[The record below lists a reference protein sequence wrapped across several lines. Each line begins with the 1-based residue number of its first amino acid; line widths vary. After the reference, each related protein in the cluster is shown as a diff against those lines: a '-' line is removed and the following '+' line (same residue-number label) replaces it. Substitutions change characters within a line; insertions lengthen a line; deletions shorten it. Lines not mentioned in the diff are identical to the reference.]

1 MKTSKAK
8 QLCAVALAATLGLS
22 VLTGCGGSKTSDK
35 AGTTASKSK
44 QELVYNLAA
53 DPKTLDP
60 ALNQAVD
67 GSIVAAN
74 IFSGLCD
81 LDDKDKAIPGQAEK
95 WEVSPDGLKY
105 TFHLKKDLKWSNGD
119 PLKASDFEYS
129 WKRVLDPKTASVY
142 SFQLL
147 YIKGATE
154 YNKAKNKTEEEMK
167 ALKDAV
173 GVKATD
179 DTTLVVELAA
189 PCPYFLELTAFT
201 TYFPVNQK
209 VVEANK
215 DWAKDAK
222 TLVSNGPFKMTDYKI
237 KDQIVLEKNEN
248 YVNKDKVKLDKI
260 TMKMVTEDTSAW
272 ASYKTGQFDMID
284 KVASSEI
291 VQAVK
296 DKTAITFPNL
306 GTQFID
312 INVSEKAKEIDP
324 NVAKVL
330 SNAKFRQALA
340 NAIDRQIIVD
350 NVLKSGQTPAF
361 SFVSTGINDPEGK
374 DFTSKKYF
382 EPKGD
387 IEKAKK
393 LLAEAGYP
401 DGQGLP
407 PLVVLY
413 NPEGGNGELYQAIQD
428 MWKKIG
434 VNVELQTQEWKVFQA
449 TRNDLKYQM
458 ARGAWSADYA
468 DPMTFIDMWVSDS
481 PNNEIGYNN
490 SEYDKLV
497 ASAKAETDAKKR
509 FEMMHKAEDILME
522 DMPIIPLYYST
533 YTKGIKD
540 YVKGV
545 RVSPLGPV
553 YFDKAYIEGKK

>member
-1 MKTSKAK
+1 MKTSKVK

-22 VLTGCGGSKTSDK
+22 VLAGCGAKKEEK
-35 AGTTASKSK
+35 AATASK
-44 QELVYNLAA
+44 QELVYNLGS

-60 ALNQAVD
+60 GLNQSVD
-67 GSIVAAN
+67 GSIIAAN

-95 WEVSPDGLKY
+95 WDISPDGLTY

-119 PLKASDFEYS
+119 PLKASDFEYE
-129 WKRVLDPKTASVY
+129 WKRVLDPKTASIY

-147 YIKGATE
+147 YLKGAAEFNTG
-154 YNKAKNKTEEEMK
+154 KGTA
-167 ALKDAV
+167 DQV

-179 DTTLVVELAA
+179 DTTLVVNLAA
-189 PCPYFLELTAFT
+189 PCSYFLELTAFT

-237 KDQIVLEKNEN
+237 KDQIVLEKNAN
-248 YVNKDKVKLDKI
+248 YYNKDKVKLDKI
-260 TMKMVTEDTSAW
+260 TMKMVTENTSAW
-272 ASYKTGQFDMID
+272 ASYKSGQFDMID
-284 KVASSEI
+284 SVPTSEI

-296 DKTAITFPNL
+296 DKTATTFANL
-306 GTQFID
+306 GTQYVD
-312 INVSEKAKEIDP
+312 INVSDKVKDIDP
-324 NVAKVL
+324 NAAKVL
-330 SNAKFRQALA
+330 GNAKFRQALA
-340 NAIDRQIIVD
+340 NAIDRKMIVD

-361 SFVSTGINDPEGK
+361 SFVSTGINDPDGK
-374 DFTSKKYF
+374 DFASKKYF
-382 EPKGD
+382 EPTGD
-387 IEKAKK
+387 VEKAKK

-449 TRNDLKYQM
+449 TRDAKKYEM
-458 ARGAWSADYA
+458 ARGAWSADYI
-468 DPMTFIDMWVSDS
+468 DPMTFIDMWESTS
-481 PNNEIGYNN
+481 PSNEIGYNN
-490 SEYDKLV
+490 PEYDKLV
-497 ASAKAETDAKKR
+497 ASAKSETDAKKR
-509 FEMMHKAEDILME
+509 FEMMHKAEDMLMA

-553 YFDKAYIEGKK
+553 YFDKASIEGKK

>member
-1 MKTSKAK
+1 MKTSKVK

-22 VLTGCGGSKTSDK
+22 VLAGCGAKKEEK
-35 AGTTASKSK
+35 ATTAAK
-44 QELVYNLAA
+44 QELIYNLAA

-60 ALNQAVD
+60 AINQAVD
-67 GSIVAAN
+67 GSIIAAN

-95 WEVSPDGLKY
+95 WEVSADGLTY
-105 TFHLKKDLKWSNGD
+105 TFHLKKDLKWSNGE

-129 WKRVLDPKTASVY
+129 WKRVLDPATASVY

-147 YIKGATE
+147 YIKGAAEFNAAKTPE
-154 YNKAKNKTEEEMK
+154 EAKAKR
-167 ALKDAV
+167 DAV

-179 DTTLVVELAA
+179 DTTLVVTLAA

-201 TYFPVNQK
+201 TYFPVSQK

-222 TLVSNGPFKMTDYKI
+222 TLVSNGPFKMTEYKI

-248 YVNKDKVKLDKI
+248 YYNKDKVKLDKI

-272 ASYKTGQFDMID
+272 ASYKSGQFDMID

-291 VQAVK
+291 VKAVK

-312 INVSEKAKEIDP
+312 INVSDKVKDIDP
-324 NVAKVL
+324 NAAKVL
-330 SNAKFRQALA
+330 GNVKFRQALA
-340 NAIDRQIIVD
+340 NAIDRKTIVE
-350 NVLKSGQTPAF
+350 NVTKSGQTPAF

-382 EPKGD
+382 EPAGD

-413 NPEGGNGELYQAIQD
+413 NPEGGNGEIYQAIQD

-434 VNVELQTQEWKVFQA
+434 VNVELQTQEWKVFQT
-449 TRNDLKYQM
+449 TRNSLKYEM

-468 DPMTFIDMWVSDS
+468 DPMTFIDMWESTS
-481 PNNEIGYNN
+481 PSNEIGYNN
-490 SEYDKLV
+490 PEYDKLV

-509 FEMMHKAEDILME
+509 FEMMHKAEDILMA
-522 DMPIIPLYYST
+522 DMPIIPLYYAT

>member
-1 MKTSKAK
+1 MKTSKVK

-22 VLTGCGGSKTSDK
+22 VLAGCGSKSENK
-35 AGTTASKSK
+35 AATASK
-44 QELVYNLAA
+44 QELVYNLGS

-60 ALNQAVD
+60 AVNQAVD
-67 GSIVAAN
+67 GSIIAAN

-95 WEVSPDGLKY
+95 WDVSPDGLKY

-119 PLKASDFEYS
+119 PVKASDFEYS
-129 WKRVLDPKTASVY
+129 WKRVLDPATASVY

-147 YIKGATE
+147 YIKGAAEFNSAKTPE
-154 YNKAKNKTEEEMK
+154 DAKAKR
-167 ALKDAV
+167 DAV

-179 DTTLVVELAA
+179 DNTLVVELAA

-222 TLVSNGPFKMTDYKI
+222 TLVSNGPFKITDYKI

-248 YVNKDKVKLDKI
+248 YYNKDKVKLDKI
-260 TMKMVTEDTSAW
+260 TMKMVTENTSAW
-272 ASYKTGQFDMID
+272 ASYKAGQFDMID
-284 KVASSEI
+284 SVPTSEI

-296 DKTAITFPNL
+296 DKTATTFPNL
-306 GTQFID
+306 GTQFVD

-324 NVAKVL
+324 NAAKVL
-330 SNAKFRQALA
+330 GNVKFRQALA
-340 NAIDRQIIVD
+340 NAIDRQTIVD

-361 SFVSTGINDPEGK
+361 SFVSTGIMDPDGK
-374 DFTSKKYF
+374 DFASKKYF

-449 TRNDLKYQM
+449 TRNAMKYQI

-468 DPMTFIDMWVSDS
+468 DPMTFIDMWESTS
-481 PNNEIGYNN
+481 PSNEIGYNN
-490 SEYDKLV
+490 PNYDKLV

>member
-1 MKTSKAK
+1 MKTSKVK

-22 VLTGCGGSKTSDK
+22 VLAGCGAKKEEK
-35 AGTTASKSK
+35 ATTAAK
-44 QELVYNLAA
+44 QELIYNLAA

-60 ALNQAVD
+60 AINQAVD
-67 GSIVAAN
+67 GSIIAAN

-95 WEVSPDGLKY
+95 WEVSADGLTY
-105 TFHLKKDLKWSNGD
+105 TFHLKKDLKWSNGE

-129 WKRVLDPKTASVY
+129 WKRVLDPATASVY

-147 YIKGATE
+147 YIKGAAEFNAAKTPE
-154 YNKAKNKTEEEMK
+154 EAKAKR
-167 ALKDAV
+167 DAV

-179 DTTLVVELAA
+179 DTTLVVTLAA

-201 TYFPVNQK
+201 TYFPVSQK

-248 YVNKDKVKLDKI
+248 YYNKDKVKLDKI

-272 ASYKTGQFDMID
+272 ASYKSGQFDMID

-291 VQAVK
+291 VKAVK

-312 INVSEKAKEIDP
+312 INVSDKVKDIDP
-324 NVAKVL
+324 NAAKVL
-330 SNAKFRQALA
+330 GNVKFRQALA
-340 NAIDRQIIVD
+340 NAIDRKTIVE
-350 NVLKSGQTPAF
+350 NVTKSGQTPAF

-382 EPKGD
+382 EPAGD

-413 NPEGGNGELYQAIQD
+413 NPEGGNGEIYQAIQD

-434 VNVELQTQEWKVFQA
+434 VNVELQTQEWKVFQT
-449 TRNDLKYQM
+449 TRNSLKYEM

-468 DPMTFIDMWVSDS
+468 DPMTFIDMWESTS
-481 PNNEIGYNN
+481 PSNEIGYNN
-490 SEYDKLV
+490 PEYDKLV

-509 FEMMHKAEDILME
+509 FEMMHKAEDILMA
-522 DMPIIPLYYST
+522 DMPIIPLYYAT

-553 YFDKAYIEGKK
+553 YFGKAYIEGKK

>member
-1 MKTSKAK
+1 MKTSKVK

-22 VLTGCGGSKTSDK
+22 VLAGCGSKSEKK
-35 AGTTASKSK
+35 AATASK
-44 QELVYNLAA
+44 QELVYNLGS

-60 ALNQAVD
+60 GLNQAVD
-67 GSIVAAN
+67 GAIIAVNA
-74 IFSGLCD
+74 FEGLCK

-95 WEVSPDGLKY
+95 WEVSADGLTY

-119 PLKASDFEYS
+119 PVKASDFEYA
-129 WKRVLDPKTASVY
+129 WKRVLDPATASIY

-147 YIKGATE
+147 YLKGAEEFNTAKTPE
-154 YNKAKNKTEEEMK
+154 DAKAKR
-167 ALKDAV
+167 DAV

-179 DTTLVVELAA
+179 DNTLVATLAA
-189 PCPYFLELTAFT
+189 PCPYFLELTASP
-201 TYFPVNQK
+201 TYMPVNQK
-209 VVEANK
+209 IVEANK
-215 DWAKDAK
+215 DWAKDVK
-222 TLVSNGPFKMTDYKI
+222 TLVSNGPFKFTDYKI

-248 YVNKDKVKLDKI
+248 YSDKANVKLDKI
-260 TMKMVTEDTSAW
+260 TLKMVTENTSAW
-272 ASYKTGQFDMID
+272 ASYKSGQFDMID
-284 KVASSEI
+284 SVPTSEI

-296 DKTAITFPNL
+296 DKTATTFPNL
-306 GTQFID
+306 GTQYVD
-312 INVSEKAKEIDP
+312 INVSDKAKEIDP
-324 NVAKVL
+324 NAAKVL

-340 NAIDRQIIVD
+340 NAIDRQTIVD
-350 NVLKSGQTPAF
+350 NVLKSGQTPAH
-361 SFVSTGINDPEGK
+361 SFVGIGINDPDGK
-374 DFTSKKYF
+374 DFASKTYF

-387 IEKAKK
+387 VEKAKK

-407 PLVVLY
+407 QLVVLY

-449 TRNDLKYQM
+449 TRDAKKYEI
-458 ARGAWSADYA
+458 ARGAWSADYS
-468 DPMTFIDMWVSDS
+468 DPMTFIDMFVSTS
-481 PNNEIGYNN
+481 PNNEVGYNN
-490 SEYDKLV
+490 PKYDTLV
-497 ASAKAETDAKKR
+497 EAAKKETDAKKR
-509 FEMMHKAEDILME
+509 FEILHQAEDVLME

-545 RVSPLGPV
+545 RVSPLGYV
-553 YFDKAYIEGKK
+553 FFDKASIEGKK

>member
-1 MKTSKAK
+1 MKTSKVK

-22 VLTGCGGSKTSDK
+22 VLAGCGAKKEEK
-35 AGTTASKSK
+35 AATAAK
-44 QELVYNLAA
+44 QELVYNLGS

-60 ALNQAVD
+60 GLNQAVD
-67 GSIVAAN
+67 GSIIAAN

-95 WEVSPDGLKY
+95 WEVSADGLTY

-119 PLKASDFEYS
+119 PLKASDFEYA
-129 WKRVLDPKTASVY
+129 WKRVLDPATASIY

-147 YIKGATE
+147 YLKGANEFNTAKTPE
-154 YNKAKNKTEEEMK
+154 EAKAKR
-167 ALKDAV
+167 DAV

-179 DTTLVVELAA
+179 DTTLVVNLAA

-201 TYFPVNQK
+201 TYFPVDQK

-222 TLVSNGPFKMTDYKI
+222 TLVSNGPFKITDYKI

-248 YVNKDKVKLDKI
+248 YYNKDKVKLDKI
-260 TMKMVTEDTSAW
+260 TMKMVTENTSAW
-272 ASYKTGQFDMID
+272 ASYKSGQFDMID
-284 KVASSEI
+284 SVPTSEI

-296 DKTAITFPNL
+296 DKTATTFANL
-306 GTQFID
+306 GTQFVD
-312 INVSEKAKEIDP
+312 INVSDKVKDIDP
-324 NVAKVL
+324 NAAKVL

-340 NAIDRQIIVD
+340 NAIDRKTIVE
-350 NVLKSGQTPAF
+350 NVTKSGQTPAF

-374 DFTSKKYF
+374 DFASKKYF
-382 EPKGD
+382 EPTGD

-413 NPEGGNGELYQAIQD
+413 NPESGNGELYQAIQD

-449 TRNDLKYQM
+449 TRNAMKYEI

-468 DPMTFIDMWVSDS
+468 DPMTFIDMWESTS
-481 PNNEIGYNN
+481 PSNEIGYNN
-490 SEYDKLV
+490 PQYDKLV
-497 ASAKAETDAKKR
+497 ASAKAEIDAKKR
-509 FEMMHKAEDILME
+509 FEMMHQAEDILME

-553 YFDKAYIEGKK
+553 YFDKASIEGKK

>member
-1 MKTSKAK
+1 MKTSKVK

-22 VLTGCGGSKTSDK
+22 VLAGCGAKKEEK
-35 AGTTASKSK
+35 AATVAK
-44 QELVYNLAA
+44 QELVYNLGS

-67 GSIVAAN
+67 GSIIAAN

-95 WEVSPDGLKY
+95 WEVSPDGLVY

-119 PLKASDFEYS
+119 PLKASDFEYA
-129 WKRVLDPKTASVY
+129 WKRVLDPATASVY
-142 SFQLL
+142 SFQLVYL
-147 YIKGATE
+147 KGANEFNTAKTPE
-154 YNKAKNKTEEEMK
+154 DAKAKR
-167 ALKDAV
+167 DAV

-179 DTTLVVELAA
+179 DTTLVVTLEA

-248 YVNKDKVKLDKI
+248 YYNKDKVKLDKI
-260 TMKMVTEDTSAW
+260 TMKMVTENTSAW
-272 ASYKTGQFDMID
+272 ASYKSSHFDMID
-284 KVASSEI
+284 SVPTSEI

-296 DKTAITFPNL
+296 DKTATTFANL
-306 GTQFID
+306 GTQFVD
-312 INVSEKAKEIDP
+312 INVSDKVKDIDP
-324 NVAKVL
+324 NAAKVL
-330 SNAKFRQALA
+330 GNAKFRQALA
-340 NAIDRQIIVD
+340 NAIDRKMIVE
-350 NVLKSGQTPAF
+350 NVTKSGQTPAF
-361 SFVSTGINDPEGK
+361 SFVSTGINEPDGK
-374 DFTSKKYF
+374 EFASKKYF
-382 EPKGD
+382 EPTGD
-387 IEKAKK
+387 VEKAKK

-449 TRNDLKYQM
+449 TRNAMKYEI
-458 ARGAWSADYA
+458 ARGAWSADYT
-468 DPMTFIDMWVSDS
+468 DPMTFIDMWESTS
-481 PNNEIGYNN
+481 PSNEIGYNN
-490 SEYDKLV
+490 PEYDKLV

-509 FEMMHKAEDILME
+509 FEMMHKAEDILMA